1 MLVLTRKKNEA
12 IQIGDDIEIKI
23 LSIDGDQI
31 KLGIEA
37 PKSIEIHRKEV
48 YLDIQTQNSEAAN
61 IPSDII
67 QLLNDHQSIKY
78 WNEQ

>member
-67 QLLNDHQSIKY
+67 QLLNDQ
-78 WNEQ
+78 

>member
-12 IQIGDDIEIKI
+12 IQIGEDIEIKI

-31 KLGIEA
+31 KLGIDA

-48 YLDIQTQNSEAAN
+48 YLEIQAQNSEAAN
-61 IPSDII
+61 IPLDFL
-67 QLLNDHQSIKY
+67 QLLNENDH
-78 WNEQ
+78 E